1 MGTLKNLLLK
11 VLVSAVQKMKSCE
24 GASLA
29 VSLLPSDTD
38 LLRDLGGFFFHLY
51 EPLSLN
57 SVEMVL
63 FSKTNEHLFKHM
75 LNSILAQQTM

>member
-11 VLVSAVQKMKSCE
+11 VLVSAVQKMKLCE

-38 LLRDLGGFFFHLY
+38 LLRDLVFLCFIYMNLFF
-51 EPLSLN
+51 
-57 SVEMVL
+57 
-63 FSKTNEHLFKHM
+63 
-75 LNSILAQQTM
+75 

>member
-29 VSLLPSDTD
+29 VSLPPSDTD
-38 LLRDLGGFFFHLY
+38 LLRDLGVFFFFIY
-51 EPLSLN
+51 MN
-57 SVEMVL
+57 L
-63 FSKTNEHLFKHM
+63 FL
-75 LNSILAQQTM
+75 